1 MEIYKDLNSSEKQ
14 QFANLL
20 NSQSKNK
27 IEEGKIFEATV
38 TKISPK
44 YCWVYLDGL
53 KSEPAIDINEIKEM
67 NIFDQI
73 KEGSKIKIVVEN
85 LESKSGEI
93 IVSASKA
100 KKIEGWN
107 KLLEKYEKN
116 EVIKIKI
123 KSKIKGGYVCEESE
137 TKHLLFMPASQLSNR
152 PTKESFNVIN
162 TEMDVK
168 IIQADRKRANLCC
181 SRRELI
187 TENKKGDKIKIFDK
201 YNVGDRVDDAII
213 KSITDWGL
221 FFEIN
226 GEIDALCHSSCCSY
240 QRIENLNDMFEVGQ
254 KIPVEVI
261 SIDDKKLQI
270 GVSIKALLKNPFDN
284 IDNYKVGNIY
294 KVTVKKILAYGV
306 FCELEDSLI
315 ALLHQSEISWTEK
328 NPFPKNYFKLDQ
340 KIDAQILSID
350 KETQRVSIS
359 YKLTQENPYETVSK
373 TFSKDDP
380 IDVTVSD
387 KNDSGLF
394 VKLPGVGLDAYLHQ
408 NQLSWSGNGKD
419 QMDKINKG
427 EKIKVKIVDISV
439 ENRKILVS
447 KKALEQDPMNFWSQK
462 KVDDILTTK
471 VISVDKRG
479 LIVKPEGSDFEVF
492 IKKNQIAIQSEDARS
507 ERFTVSDRVDAA
519 VTEISMEKRKVSLSI
534 KRVEE
539 INNEI
544 AIKNY
549 SDLSSGKSLP
559 FANLSEKLDNKDK
572 KDKDK

>member
-1 MEIYKDLNSSEKQ
+1 MEIFKDLNSNANKE
-14 QFANLL
+14 FANLL
-20 NSQSKNK
+20 NNQSKNK
-27 IEEGKIFEATV
+27 IEEGKIYEAVV

-44 YCWVYLDGL
+44 YCWVYLDQL
-53 KSEPAIDINEIKEM
+53 KSEPAIDINEIKEI
-67 NIFDQI
+67 NLFDKI

-100 KKIEGWN
+100 KKIEGWET
-107 KLLEKYEKN
+107 LLKKYENN
-116 EVIKIKI
+116 EIIKIKI
-123 KSKIKGGYVCEESE
+123 KNKIKGGYVCEETE

-152 PTKESFNVIN
+152 PTKETNNVIN
-162 TEMDVK
+162 SEMDVK

-187 TENKKGDKIKIFDK
+187 SENKKGDKQKIFEK
-201 YNVGDRVDDAII
+201 YNIGDRVEDAVV

-254 KIPVEVI
+254 KIPIEVI
-261 SIDDKKLQI
+261 SKDEKKMQI

-284 IDNYKVGNIY
+284 IQNYKVGENY
-294 KVTVKKILAYGV
+294 TVTVKKILAYGI

-328 NPFPKNYFKLDQ
+328 NPFPKNYFKIGQ
-340 KIDAQILSID
+340 KISVQIISID
-350 KETQRVSIS
+350 KDAQRVSVS
-359 YKLTQENPYETVSK
+359 YKLTQENPYEKVNTKFGKDSEIEVSIK
-373 TFSKDDP
+373 EKNENGLIVTLP
-380 IDVTVSD
+380 DVE
-387 KNDSGLF
+387 
-394 VKLPGVGLDAYLHQ
+394 LDAFLHQ
-408 NQLSWSGNGKD
+408 NQLSWSGNSKD
-419 QMDKINKG
+419 QLEKLKKG

-439 ENRKILVS
+439 EERKILVS
-447 KKALEQDPMNFWSQK
+447 KKALEKDPMEFWESK
-462 KVDDILTTK
+462 KIDDILTTK
-471 VISVDKRG
+471 VISVDKKG
-479 LIVKPEGSDFEVF
+479 LLVKPEGSESEVF
-492 IKKNQIAIQSEDARS
+492 IKKNQIAIQNEDARS

-519 VTEISMEKRKVSLSI
+519 IIELSLEKRKVGLSI

-544 AIKNY
+544 ALKNY

-559 FANLSEKLDNKDK
+559 FANLSEKLDKKDK
-572 KDKDK
+572 K

>member
-1 MEIYKDLNSSEKQ
+1 MEIFKDLNSNANKE
-14 QFANLL
+14 FANLL
-20 NSQSKNK
+20 NNQSKNK
-27 IEEGKIFEATV
+27 IEEGKIYEAIV

-44 YCWVYLDGL
+44 YCWVYLDQL
-53 KSEPAIDINEIKEM
+53 KSEPAIDINEIKEI
-67 NIFDQI
+67 NLFDKI

-100 KKIEGWN
+100 KKIEGWET
-107 KLLEKYEKN
+107 LLKKYENN
-116 EVIKIKI
+116 EIIKIKI
-123 KSKIKGGYVCEESE
+123 KNKIKGGYVCEETE

-152 PTKESFNVIN
+152 PTKETNNVIN
-162 TEMDVK
+162 SEMDVK

-187 TENKKGDKIKIFDK
+187 SENKKGDKQKIFEK
-201 YNVGDRVDDAII
+201 YNIGDRINDAVV

-254 KIPVEVI
+254 KIPIEVI
-261 SIDDKKLQI
+261 SKDEKKMQI

-284 IDNYKVGNIY
+284 IQNYKVGENY
-294 KVTVKKILAYGV
+294 TVTVKKILAYGI

-328 NPFPKNYFKLDQ
+328 NPFPKNYFKIGQ
-340 KIDAQILSID
+340 KITVQIISID
-350 KETQRVSIS
+350 KDAQRVSVS
-359 YKLTQENPYETVSK
+359 YKLTQENPYEKVNTKFGKDSEIEVSIK
-373 TFSKDDP
+373 EKNENGLIVTLP
-380 IDVTVSD
+380 DVE
-387 KNDSGLF
+387 
-394 VKLPGVGLDAYLHQ
+394 LDAFLHQ
-408 NQLSWSGNGKD
+408 NQLSWSGNSKD
-419 QMDKINKG
+419 QLEKLKKG

-439 ENRKILVS
+439 EERKILVS
-447 KKALEQDPMNFWSQK
+447 KKALEQDPMEFWASK
-462 KVDDILTTK
+462 KIDDILTTK
-471 VISVDKRG
+471 VISVDKKG
-479 LIVKPEGSDFEVF
+479 LLVKPEGSESEVF
-492 IKKNQIAIQSEDARS
+492 IKKNQIAIQNEDARS

-519 VTEISMEKRKVSLSI
+519 IIELSLEKRKVGLSI

-544 AIKNY
+544 ALKNY

-559 FANLSEKLDNKDK
+559 FANLSEKLDKKDK
-572 KDKDK
+572 K